1 MTRTVDGKIL
11 SWNRKA
17 EKLYGW
23 QRDEA
28 IGRVSHKLLHTH
40 FPEPLQQI
48 DAELLQNG
56 RWEGKLEHSTRDGR
70 RIVVESRWILKKESG
85 AVIEINTP
93 SANS

>member
-11 SWNRKA
+11 SWDRKA

-28 IGRVSHKLLHTH
+28 IGQVSHKLLHTH

-48 DAELLQNG
+48 DASKRAMG
-56 RWEGKLEHSTRDGR
+56 RQ
-70 RIVVESRWILKKESG
+70 
-85 AVIEINTP
+85 A
-93 SANS
+93 